1 MTGPVISGVGSA
13 NLKGNRFEITWNTNE
28 PATSKV
34 NFTNG
39 EQMSDSALVTQHSLT
54 FRGGRG
60 VLYEYFVTS
69 VDAALN
75 STTEGPFMHQN

>member
-1 MTGPVISGVGSA
+1 MTGPVISGVESA

-39 EQMSDSALVTQHSLT
+39 EQM
-54 FRGGRG
+54 
-60 VLYEYFVTS
+60 
-69 VDAALN
+69 
-75 STTEGPFMHQN
+75 